1 MTWNTVTDYLQL
13 SALKKPTRKCN
24 VTKRDAV
31 SGIAKVYDP
40 LGLVTPVLFYGKVFV
55 QKLWIEGLKW
65 DDYLPSL
72 LREWEEIVQ
81 DL

>member
-1 MTWNTVTDYLQL
+1 
-13 SALKKPTRKCN
+13 
-24 VTKRDAV
+24 V

-72 LREWEEIVQ
+72 LQREWEEIVQ
-81 DL
+81 DLQQLSEVQVPRNICENSENVFLSDLDLL